1 MVNIEEYGVTI
12 IPLPAKAFDLAL
24 SYQISDKQVDIYI
37 PLWSEEE
44 GQSDLTSLLILSI
57 HSAAP
62 KIRKESEGQTVWW
75 EEFAGYSSQTLPHQ
89 QADGE
94 DGQDDVCKKADHIIL

>member
-1 MVNIEEYGVTI
+1 MVSIEEYGVTI

-24 SYQISDKQVDIYI
+24 SYQISDKQVDIT

-75 EEFAGYSSQTLPHQ
+75 EDFAEEAGGSTGSCLKNIVAPVRTAFLIPLSVP
-89 QADGE
+89 E
-94 DGQDDVCKKADHIIL
+94 

>member
-57 HSAAP
+57 YSAAP
-62 KIRKESEGQTVWW
+62 KIRKESERQTVRW
-75 EEFAGYSSQTLPHQ
+75 EDFAEEAGGSTGSCLKNVVAPVRTAFLIPLSVP
-89 QADGE
+89 E
-94 DGQDDVCKKADHIIL
+94 